1 MRSRA
6 RMPTS
11 LAVLAA
17 LLLAPAAPAAAAT
30 QPVARPDLV
39 VASGAVSTIA
49 GGKLSGRFVVA
60 NHGPARAARSTAAL
74 SVRANHRWRAI
85 KRFTLPRLAAR
96 ATKTVTIA
104 AALPKALP
112 VGRLPLRVCADSRQT
127 VRERFNTNNCATI
140 GALRITSAPTP
151 APAPSPDPA
160 SVPTPTPPAPVPP
173 APIAPTP
180 DPPTPLIPP
189 PPPSRPASSVPAAPI
204 AFTKDEIFKLTDTEG
219 GYWITVPTS
228 YDATHATPIALLVWM
243 HGCQAKDEN
252 DIDTIS
258 PGGDQQHYIAISPDG
273 REGDCW
279 YPDVDMPKVLA
290 AVADVKTHF
299 NVDPRRVIVGG
310 YSSGGD
316 LAYRTAFY
324 NAYTFAGVLGLNTSP
339 FRGTGS
345 TQEQSLA
352 AASWKFHVV
361 QLAHTEDSSYPI
373 DGVRAETDAL
383 AAAGFPVQR
392 IERPGAHFA
401 PDTSTTGTYHDLVSI
416 LLPHVDDGWLAP
428 P

>member
-6 RMPTS
+6 RMPMS

-17 LLLAPAAPAAAAT
+17 LLLVPAAAAAAAK

-39 VASGAVSTIA
+39 ISSGAVNVVA
-49 GGKLSGRFVVA
+49 GGKLSGRFVAA
-60 NHGPARAARSTAAL
+60 NRGPARAARSIAAL
-74 SVRANHRWRAI
+74 SVRANHRWRAV
-85 KRFTLPRLAAR
+85 KRFTLPPLVAGSSTR
-96 ATKTVTIA
+96 VTIA

-112 VGRLPLRVCADSRQT
+112 AGRLPLRVCADSRQA
-127 VRERFNTNNCATI
+127 VRERSNTNNCTTI
-140 GALRITSAPTP
+140 GALRITSAPLRTPATAPSPGPAPVTTP
-151 APAPSPDPA
+151 APATPA
-160 SVPTPTPPAPVPP
+160 PVAPAPTPPTPV
-173 APIAPTP
+173 
-180 DPPTPLIPP
+180 IPP

-204 AFTKDEIFKLTDTEG
+204 AFTKNQVFKLSDAEG

-228 YDATHATPIALLVWM
+228 YDATHATPIALFVWM
-243 HGCQAKDEN
+243 HGCEAKDAD
-252 DIDTIS
+252 DISTIS
-258 PGGDQQHYIAISPDG
+258 PGGAQQHYIAISPDG

-290 AVADVKTHF
+290 AIANVKTHF

-345 TQEQSLA
+345 TQAQSLA
-352 AASWKFHVV
+352 AAFWKFHVV
-361 QLAHTEDSSYPI
+361 QLAHTEDTEYPI
-373 DGVRAETDAL
+373 AGVRAETDAL

-401 PDTSTTGTYHDLVSI
+401 PDTPTTGTYRDLVNI
-416 LLPHVDDGWLAP
+416 LLPHINDGWLAP

>member
-1 MRSRA
+1 MV
-6 RMPTS
+6 M
-11 LAVLAA
+11 
-17 LLLAPAAPAAAAT
+17 LLALAIAASAPASAK

-39 VASGAVSTIA
+39 VSSGAVDIVA

-60 NHGPARAARSTAAL
+60 NRAPARAARSTAAL

-85 KRFTLPRLAAR
+85 ERFTLPRLAAHSSKR
-96 ATKTVTIA
+96 VTIT

-127 VRERFNTNNCATI
+127 VRERSNTNNCATI
-140 GALRITSAPTP
+140 GAVLVTSAS
-151 APAPSPDPA
+151 ASAPSPRPA
-160 SVPTPTPPAPVPP
+160 ASPTATSPAPVTPAPVPP
-173 APIAPTP
+173 TPVPPTPVAPTP
-180 DPPTPLIPP
+180 DPPAPVIPP
-189 PPPSRPASSVPAAPI
+189 PPPSRPASSVPTAPI
-204 AFTKDEIFKLTDTEG
+204 AFTKNQIFKLTDAEG

-299 NVDPRRVIVGG
+299 NVNPRRVIVGG

-345 TQEQSLA
+345 TQAQSLA
-352 AASWKFHVV
+352 AAYWKFHVV
-361 QLAHTEDSSYPI
+361 QLAHTEDTAYPI
-373 DGVRAETDAL
+373 ADVRAETDAL
-383 AAAGFPVQR
+383 AAAGFGVQR

-401 PDTSTTGTYHDLVSI
+401 PDTPTTGTYHDLVSI